1 MLMRA
6 IIGFV
11 RPSSGTVLIN
21 DKILSKDIEFPE
33 SIGFLL
39 ETPSFLRQQP
49 LKGQNLG
56 RAPIGYVRSMTVI
69 GLCIM
74 NTGQG
79 YQIFFAAR
87 QPDMEMCRWMKIPV
101 TAGSM
106 KLTR

>member
-11 RPSSGTVLIN
+11 RPSSGT
-21 DKILSKDIEFPE
+21 
-33 SIGFLL
+33 
-39 ETPSFLRQQP
+39 
-49 LKGQNLG
+49 
-56 RAPIGYVRSMTVI
+56 
-69 GLCIM
+69 IM